1 MKQIAREEE
10 IDLKYLNKAFV
21 HSIPHPVTGVAIAS
35 PSTTAHE
42 LLHVLAPKHGGE
54 DHNEAYPN
62 ILVTGGQNT
71 HGDHRG
77 RKRINSV
84 QQTRIYEHINVT
96 DL

>member
-62 ILVTGGQNT
+62 ILVTAGQNV

-77 RKRINSV
+77 RKRINSE